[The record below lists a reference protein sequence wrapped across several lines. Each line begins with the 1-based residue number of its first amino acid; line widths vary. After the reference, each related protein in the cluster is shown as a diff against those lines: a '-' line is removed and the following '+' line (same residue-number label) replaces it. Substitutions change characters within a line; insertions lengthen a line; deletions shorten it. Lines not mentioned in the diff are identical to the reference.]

1 MSSWQEPSKKGPS
14 VQIFRIN
21 EDNQKQFAGVPEIA
35 MDLNF
40 GRSGSIFYLVVSC
53 SMAVV
58 LDDTTFTVPAASF
71 FTAEETA
78 VPSPDARTRDFMQ
91 WFNGLPALDDID
103 TATPLQAWSA
113 FMGAIGPV
121 TPIGTLPYPPPA
133 PPSIFGHL
141 PFKAKTLADTVIY
154 RWEAYPTSRRIDL
167 VAKTIAKDTYAAPA
181 SEVPFAPT
189 GFAAVARFALPSLM
203 PACYRYELQP
213 DPNTDIECGA
223 SVPLYGQSGG
233 GVEVKFVA
241 QTNNRGAIANPV
253 VLPAL

>member
-1 MSSWQEPSKKGPS
+1 MR
-14 VQIFRIN
+14 IFRIHEN
-21 EDNQKQFAGVPEIA
+21 AQNQFAEIPEIA

-40 GRSGSIFYLVVSC
+40 GRSGSNFYLVISC
-53 SMAVV
+53 TMAVR
-58 LDDTTFTVPAASF
+58 LDESTFTEPEASF
-71 FTAEETA
+71 FLPEQNENL
-78 VPSPDARTRDFMQ
+78 SPDARTRSFMD
-91 WFNGLPALDDID
+91 WFRSRPVLDTVG
-103 TATPLQAWSA
+103 TATPQQAWVA

-121 TPIGTLPYPPPA
+121 TPTGPLPFPPPRPP
-133 PPSIFGHL
+133 PPSIYGHL

-154 RWEAYPTSRRIDL
+154 RWEAYPTSKRIDL

-189 GFAAVARFALPSLM
+189 GFAAVARFALPNLM

-213 DPNTDIECGA
+213 DANTDIECGA

-233 GVEVKFVA
+233 GVEVKFVK
-241 QTNNRGAIANPV
+241 QTNNRCAIANPV